1 MKILEFYAENWQ
13 LALLILMGAASI
25 GVLIYVITSSLA
37 AGAEE
42 YSRRFTKSSEATL
55 DEMFVYMP
63 PTWIMTMKLAC
74 AATVGMFVAALF
86 SALPPLQ
93 LLIPVLVFAIPAF
106 FVPDILIKRAYDK
119 RLKKFHLQMVDA
131 LTIIS
136 NSMKSG
142 LAFPDAMRMMTEE
155 LKDPIAGEFRLVL
168 REVTLGQTQE
178 KALEN
183 LAERVPLEDLNL
195 FVASI
200 NAVHRMG
207 KGIPEICERALH
219 VVQERFRIERHVET
233 LTSQGKAQAFILTS
247 APFALLAM
255 LFFIDAEL
263 VWILFNTFAGIM
275 VLISVIILDAIGYF
289 IIRRI
294 TNIDI

>member
-1 MKILEFYAENWQ
+1 MTIFEFYGQNPY
-13 LALLILMGAASI
+13 LVLFIVMGAAAI
-25 GVLIYVITSSLA
+25 GTLIFVITSSLS
-37 AGAEE
+37 AGADE

-63 PTWIMTMKLAC
+63 PSWIMTMKMAC
-74 AATVGMFVAALF
+74 AATAALFVAALF
-86 SALPPLQ
+86 SALEPMQ
-93 LLIPVLVFAIPAF
+93 LLIPVIIFSIPAF
-106 FVPDILIKRAYDK
+106 FVPDILIKRAYNK
-119 RLKKFHLQMVDA
+119 RLTKFHLQMVDA

-155 LKDPIAGEFRLVL
+155 LKDPIAGEFKLVL
-168 REVTLGQTQE
+168 REVSLGQTQE
-178 KALEN
+178 RALEN
-183 LAERVPLEDLNL
+183 LTKRVAIEDLHL

-207 KGIPEICERALH
+207 KGIPEICERALQ
-219 VVQERFRIERHVET
+219 VVQERFRIERHVQT
-233 LTSQGKAQAFILTS
+233 LTAQGKAQAYILTA
-247 APFALLAM
+247 APFALMGM

-275 VLISVIILDAIGYF
+275 IFISVVILDTIGF
-289 IIRRI
+289 LIIRRI
-294 TNIDI
+294 TDIDV